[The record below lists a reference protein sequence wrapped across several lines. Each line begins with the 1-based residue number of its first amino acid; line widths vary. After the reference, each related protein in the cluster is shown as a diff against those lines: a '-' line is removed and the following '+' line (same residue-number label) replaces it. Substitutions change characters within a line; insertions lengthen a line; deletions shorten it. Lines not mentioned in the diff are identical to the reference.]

1 MDNNNMPID
10 ELRKKKVQ
18 DFKMHISNEDLAV
31 GKEYREN
38 EGYDVE
44 DHHINSFSDDDVRV
58 QIRKD
63 SKNYHKRKEKER
75 KRETREFS
83 EQSGGCLW
91 HLWAL
96 WLQCF

>member
-18 DFKMHISNEDLAV
+18 NFKMHISNEDLAV

-63 SKNYHKRKEKER
+63 SKNYRKRKEKER
-75 KRETREFS
+75 KREEK
-83 EQSGGCLW
+83 
-91 HLWAL
+91 
-96 WLQCF
+96 